1 MNFELT
7 EEQKRIQSRAR
18 AFAEQEV
25 APVAREADEKGEFP
39 RHLVKRIG
47 AGWTN

>member
-18 AFAEQEV
+18 AFAEQAV